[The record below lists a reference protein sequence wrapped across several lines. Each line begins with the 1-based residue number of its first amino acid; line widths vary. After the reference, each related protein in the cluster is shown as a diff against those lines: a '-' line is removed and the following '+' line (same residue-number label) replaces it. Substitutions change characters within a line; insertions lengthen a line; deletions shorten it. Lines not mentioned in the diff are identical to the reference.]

1 MKRKVKIKKVNAS
14 ITLDPKVLEIVDSNF
29 SNRSKFIEGI
39 IIEEL
44 CKNELFKEELKKIK
58 VII

>member
-29 SNRSKFIEGI
+29 SNRSKFIENI

-58 VII
+58 III